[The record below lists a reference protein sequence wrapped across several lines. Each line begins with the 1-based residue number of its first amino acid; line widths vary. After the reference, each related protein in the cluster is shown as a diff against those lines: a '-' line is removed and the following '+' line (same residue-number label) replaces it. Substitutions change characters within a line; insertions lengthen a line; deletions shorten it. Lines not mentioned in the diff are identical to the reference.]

1 MTNTK
6 GAQAPLFSELHIRG
20 IPREQKGLWIAA
32 SRAKGVKLEAWAIEV
47 LNNAATLSDNA
58 KPCKLPK
65 TLSTRTRE
73 CLTRAGLNSKREVRQ
88 AFERQKF
95 NWQSIQNFGYRN
107 YEEVLKWLEK

>member
-1 MTNTK
+1 MKSTP

-32 SRAKGVKLEAWAIEV
+32 SRAKGVKLEAWAIET
-47 LNNAATLSDNA
+47 LNNAAETTTTT

-65 TLSTRTRE
+65 TLTTRTRD

-88 AFERQKF
+88 AFERPKF